1 MMNWLEETNFDVEKK
16 QGKLSVTLSVNHTR
30 GTRNYQNKTYTTDFI
45 VNYLNNNKIIF
56 DEVLQETIVY
66 NYQTQDRCIGT
77 WVFSL
82 PKTTKAKKTTQPI
95 ENKETVIKM
104 NSKKTTKK

>member
-1 MMNWLEETNFDVEKK
+1 MMNWTEEMNFNVEKK
-16 QGKLSVTLSVNHTR
+16 KGTLNVTLSVGHTK
-30 GTRNYQNKTYTTDFI
+30 GKVNYQDKIYTTEFVI
-45 VNYLNNNKIIF
+45 NYLKENKIPF
-56 DEVLQETIVY
+56 SDVLQETVVY
-66 NYQTQDRCIGT
+66 NYQSQERCTGT

-82 PKTTKAKKTTQPI
+82 PKTKKTTQPI

>member
-1 MMNWLEETNFDVEKK
+1 MNWIEEINFNVEKK
-16 QGKLSVTLSVNHTR
+16 EGTLNVTLSVGHIK
-30 GTRNYQNKTYTTDFI
+30 GKVNYQDKTYTTEFVI
-45 VNYLNNNKIIF
+45 NYLKEKKILF
-56 DEVLQETIVY
+56 SDVLQETVVY
-66 NYQTQDRCIGT
+66 NYQSQERCTGT

-82 PKTTKAKKTTQPI
+82 PKVKKTKKTTQPI